1 MNKTQRK
8 VKDGI
13 QKQLQNGIQKQLQ
26 NIPSPAPDAKD
37 ERVPEN
43 AIDREIEALRDILM
57 SINSLKEDEKRRVFS
72 YLKNRYSSAWPG
84 ENY

>member
-13 QKQLQNGIQKQLQ
+13 QKQLQN
-26 NIPSPAPDAKD
+26 IPSPAPDAKG

-43 AIDREIEALRDILM
+43 QIDREIEALRDILM
-57 SINSLKEDEKRRVFS
+57 SVNSLKEDEKKRVFS

>member
-13 QKQLQNGIQKQLQ
+13 QKQLQN
-26 NIPSPAPDAKD
+26 IPNPAPDAKD
-37 ERVPEN
+37 DRVPEN
-43 AIDREIEALRDILM
+43 QIDREIEALRDILM
-57 SINSLKEDEKRRVFS
+57 SVNSLKEDEKKRVFS